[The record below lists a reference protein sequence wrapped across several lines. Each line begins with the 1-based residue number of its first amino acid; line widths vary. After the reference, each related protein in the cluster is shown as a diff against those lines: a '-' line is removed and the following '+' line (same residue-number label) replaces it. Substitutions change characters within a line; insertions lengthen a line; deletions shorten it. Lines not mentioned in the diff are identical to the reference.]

1 MKEQEAKEIIKGF
14 LDDCDNMKTMQI
26 PSKLREALDVAYQ
39 VMCESEKEKVPK
51 KFKLTEYAL
60 FRDSMK
66 IGCLFNEKYENSELT
81 DDWNASEEC
90 CEFVE
95 NIMDYAELCD
105 KNIADVFESD
115 AYRFILDINERR
127 KKHSFP
133 SHMWDE
139 ICKGFLAGQI
149 LGMPTELNLRKV
161 EEAEK
166 LWEDTDAYGY
176 YQEVLNEV
184 R

>member
-1 MKEQEAKEIIKGF
+1 MKEQEAKEILKGF

-60 FRDSMK
+60 FRNSMK
-66 IGCLFNEKYENSELT
+66 IGCLFNEKYGNSELT

-95 NIMDYAELCD
+95 HIMDYAELCD

-115 AYRFILDINERR
+115 AYRFILDINEWR
-127 KKHSFP
+127 KKYSFP

-166 LWEDTDAYGY
+166 LWEDPDTYGY